1 MNAGSQVRDNPGQQ
15 RYELRTDAGIAVVE
29 YHRDGET
36 LIIFYTEVPYAL
48 RRRGIG
54 KRLVRGALDD
64 MRQRK
69 SRRAARLF
77 VRSSRGIPN
86 IGSCSANSHSGI
98 GRS

>member
-1 MNAGSQVRDNPGQQ
+1 MRMNAGSQVRDNPGQQ

-69 SRRAARLF
+69 LKVAPRCSF
-77 VRSSRGIPN
+77 VRAFIERNPEYRELLGQ
-86 IGSCSANSHSGI
+86 
-98 GRS
+98 